1 MIGVG
6 ETAGPDGLFD
16 HRVLWA
22 LAGVI
27 TWSAALAVGLYLR
40 YLDFLHR
47 QALETARREERL
59 ELARELHDVVAHH
72 VTGIVVQ
79 AQAARFAGQDHA
91 RELLS
96 ALDSI
101 EAAGTSTLAAIRQ
114 LVGLMRD
121 PDDAAPGPSP
131 EPIAQL
137 VQRFAEHGPPVD
149 LRLPAGAPTSG
160 WPPEVAS
167 TVYRIVQEALT
178 NVARHAPGARSVV
191 VTVADDPQ
199 QLTVE
204 VTDDAPASRRHC
216 PGARL
221 RAGGDA
227 GARRGARRQA
237 PRRPATRSGLGGSGH
252 PACPRARP
260 TVTVRVLLADD
271 QAMVRSG
278 FRLILESQP
287 GITVAAEAADGVQ
300 AIALA
305 RELRPDVCLV
315 DIRMPG
321 QDGIEVTRALAGPGV
336 ADPLHVVIVTT
347 FDTDEYVYG
356 ALRAGAVGFLLK
368 DAGPAL
374 LIEAVRAASTGD
386 ALISPSVTVRL
397 LRQLTRARSPAA
409 GAGSQLSERE
419 LDIARSI
426 ARGRTNQEIAAEL
439 FISLSTVKTHI
450 TRIQNKLGVR
460 NRVEIATW
468 SWENRIMDP

>member
-1 MIGVG
+1 M
-6 ETAGPDGLFD
+6 
-16 HRVLWA
+16 
-22 LAGVI
+22 
-27 TWSAALAVGLYLR
+27 
-40 YLDFLHR
+40 
-47 QALETARREERL
+47 
-59 ELARELHDVVAHH
+59 
-72 VTGIVVQ
+72 
-79 AQAARFAGQDHA
+79 
-91 RELLS
+91 
-96 ALDSI
+96 
-101 EAAGTSTLAAIRQ
+101 
-114 LVGLMRD
+114 
-121 PDDAAPGPSP
+121 
-131 EPIAQL
+131 
-137 VQRFAEHGPPVD
+137 
-149 LRLPAGAPTSG
+149 
-160 WPPEVAS
+160 
-167 TVYRIVQEALT
+167 
-178 NVARHAPGARSVV
+178 
-191 VTVADDPQ
+191 
-199 QLTVE
+199 
-204 VTDDAPASRRHC
+204 
-216 PGARL
+216 
-221 RAGGDA
+221 
-227 GARRGARRQA
+227 
-237 PRRPATRSGLGGSGH
+237 
-252 PACPRARP
+252 
-260 TVTVRVLLADD
+260 TVRVLLADD

-419 LDIARSI
+419 LDIARGI

-450 TRIQNKLGVR
+450 TRVQNKLGVR